1 MILHTINKSPLRHR
15 SLQSCLQFC
24 AGQDGVLLL
33 EDGVYAAMRGVD
45 CGLDSRPGPVYAI
58 AADVDARGL
67 AGRLR
72 DDVVVVDYAGF
83 VDLCTRYE
91 VVKNWP

>member
-15 SLQSCLQFC
+15 SLRSCLQFC
-24 AGQDGVLLL
+24 TDEDGVLLL
-33 EDGVYAAMRGVD
+33 EDGVYGAMRGVD
-45 CGLDSRPGPVYAI
+45 CGLDDRAGPLYAI
-58 AADVDARGL
+58 AADIDARGL

-72 DDVVVVDYAGF
+72 NDVEVVDYAGF
-83 VDLCTRYE
+83 VDLCTRYK